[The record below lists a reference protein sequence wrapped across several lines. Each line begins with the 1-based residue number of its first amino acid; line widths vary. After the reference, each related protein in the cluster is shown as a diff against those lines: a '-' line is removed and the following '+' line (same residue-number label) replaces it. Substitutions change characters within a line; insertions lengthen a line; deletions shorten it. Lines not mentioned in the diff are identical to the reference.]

1 MAKTDSLHGTLDLL
15 VLKVLSRGTPLTG
28 YAISQEIKRQEIKKD
43 PLKKLSVWNGS
54 LYPALR
60 QMRRAG
66 WISSHWTFESRR
78 SCLWTITKEGM
89 AQFSEKYVDWLAF
102 RSAVDRFL
110 RRR

>member
-15 VLKVLSRGTPLTG
+15 VLKVLSRGIPLTG

-43 PLKKLSVWNGS
+43 PLKKLSVRNGS

-60 QMRRAG
+60 QMERAG
-66 WISSHWTFESRR
+66 WIKPNWSIEGRHRCR
-78 SCLWTITKEGM
+78 WTITTEGR
-89 AQFSEKYVDWLAF
+89 AQFSEKYDDWRAF
-102 RSAVDRFL
+102 RTAVDRFL